1 MRDAARRPGDSRW
14 DGRRRSHSKNKSGEN
29 FRRAVDKEARWPTF
43 AAHGAAVS
51 PSAAPWVVPTVSTPS
66 KVLALANR
74 DTELKPLKRVLK
86 GRSTEVKLV
95 LVRNVAETVREL
107 EKGGCM
113 AALFTAHVP
122 HLHQMEALAELHRR
136 DPLLPVVLIAGA
148 KEVAAMLELAKT
160 GFAAV
165 VFTEVLLLLPTLLE
179 REIVRYRSSTEQRR
193 ALDRVHWLDEAMA
206 AAPIALAV
214 ADREGVLRWTNA
226 AYRELAGLTPKQ
238 VEQGRAKLWETGED
252 RWGEVH
258 SVLNAGRIWRGS
270 APAAEGGVLHQI
282 CIGEFAR
289 TGGEPLYIVARQ
301 VETAATAD
309 TPERIAAAQR
319 HELFAAIAGGIAH
332 DLNNILSPITMA
344 ANILGEQELSEENT
358 ELVRSIE
365 HSAERGAAVIRQVLT
380 FARGSENCEMEL
392 QPRYLVR
399 EVSRLAAEIFPP
411 EVSVRAELPA
421 NLWSIVGDPAEIHQ
435 AIVNVL
441 LNARDAMPDGGNIA
455 ISAHN
460 RTLATAPASVFFN
473 AVAGD
478 FVEICV
484 EDDGP
489 GMDPEVVSR
498 AWEPFVT
505 TKGSGQGAG
514 LGLSRV
520 AGVLRSHG
528 GFGQIVTKSGHG
540 TKTSLFFPRG
550 AAASATGLVEEVQP
564 TDEGI
569 GRILVVDDEDE
580 ILKLSRRILERAGYE
595 VLVASEGREALG
607 VFMRHRTEIGLVI
620 TDLAMP
626 GMNGFTLIWALRRA
640 KPDLRVMVAT
650 GQGTEANLREL
661 ELMGVREVLLKP
673 FTSRRL
679 LDAVASTL
687 SEPVLCEPEL
697 FLGSAVANDA

>member
-1 MRDAARRPGDSRW
+1 M
-14 DGRRRSHSKNKSGEN
+14 
-29 FRRAVDKEARWPTF
+29 
-43 AAHGAAVS
+43 
-51 PSAAPWVVPTVSTPS
+51 
-66 KVLALANR
+66 
-74 DTELKPLKRVLK
+74 
-86 GRSTEVKLV
+86 
-95 LVRNVAETVREL
+95 LVRDMAETVREL
-107 EKGGCM
+107 EKGGC
-113 AALFTAHVP
+113 AAVLFTAHVP
-122 HLHQMEALAELHRR
+122 TLRQIEALAELHRR
-136 DPLLPVVLIAGA
+136 DPLLPVLLVASAAG
-148 KEVAAMLELAKT
+148 VSSLLEIAKT
-160 GFAAV
+160 GVASV
-165 VFTEVLLLLPTLLE
+165 VFTEVLPLLPSLLE
-179 REIVRYRSSTEQRR
+179 REIVRYRAAAEQRR
-193 ALDRVHWLDEAMA
+193 ALERVHWLDDAMT

-214 ADREGVLRWTNA
+214 ADRDGVLRWTNA
-226 AYRELAGLTPKQ
+226 AYRGLAGLTARQ
-238 VEQGRAKLWETGED
+238 VAQGRATLWSPGED
-252 RWGEVH
+252 RWSEVH
-258 SVLNAGRIWRGS
+258 GVLNTGRIWRGS
-270 APAAEGGVLHQI
+270 APGAEGGPLHQL

-289 TGGEPLYIVARQ
+289 TGGAPLYVVARQ
-301 VETAATAD
+301 VETSAATE
-309 TPERIAAAQR
+309 TPERLAAAQR

-344 ANILGEQELSEENT
+344 ANILGEQDLSEENC

-399 EVSRLAAEIFPP
+399 EVARLAAEIFPP
-411 EVSVRAELPA
+411 GLGVRAELPA

-441 LNARDAMPDGGNIA
+441 LNARDAMSDSGNIA
-455 ISAHN
+455 ISVHN
-460 RTLATAPASVFFN
+460 RIIDTVPASAFFD
-473 AVAGD
+473 AEPGE

-520 AGVLRSHG
+520 AGVLRSHN
-528 GFGQIVTKSGHG
+528 GFGRIQPKPGGG
-540 TKTSLFFPRG
+540 TRTSLYFPRS
-550 AAASATGLVEEVQP
+550 AAASATGLVEEARAA
-564 TDEGI
+564 EGEI
-569 GRILVVDDEDE
+569 GRILVVDDEEE
-580 ILKLSRRILERAGYE
+580 ILTLSRKILERAGYE

-673 FTSRRL
+673 FTSRRM
-679 LDAVASTL
+679 LDAVAATL
-687 SEPVLCEPEL
+687 SGPVQCEPEL
-697 FLGSAVANDA
+697 FLGCTAVANDA

>member
-1 MRDAARRPGDSRW
+1 M
-14 DGRRRSHSKNKSGEN
+14 
-29 FRRAVDKEARWPTF
+29 
-43 AAHGAAVS
+43 
-51 PSAAPWVVPTVSTPS
+51 STPN

-74 DTELKPLKRVLK
+74 DSELNPLRRVLK
-86 GRSTEVKLV
+86 GRGNQVKLV
-95 LVRNVAETVREL
+95 LVRSVAETLREL
-107 EKGGCM
+107 EKGGCV
-113 AALFTAHVP
+113 AALFTSHVSP
-122 HLHQMEALAELHRR
+122 LHQIEALSELHRR
-136 DPLLPVVLIAGA
+136 DPLLPVLLVAGT
-148 KEVAAMLELAKT
+148 KEATGLLELAKP
-160 GFAAV
+160 GVAAV
-165 VFTEVLLLLPTLLE
+165 VFTEVLQLLPSLLE
-179 REIVRYRSSTEQRR
+179 REIHRYRTAAEQLRR
-193 ALDRVHWLDEAMA
+193 FARVQWLDEAMA

-214 ADREGVLRWTNA
+214 ANQDGVLRWANA
-226 AYRELAGLTPKQ
+226 AYRELAGLTSQ
-238 VEQGRAKLWETGED
+238 HVEQGRARLWETGED
-252 RWGEVH
+252 RWSEVH
-258 SVLNAGRIWRGS
+258 AVLNAGRIWRGS
-270 APAAEGGVLHQI
+270 APAVEGGLLHQI
-282 CIGEFAR
+282 CIGECAR

-358 ELVRSIE
+358 ELIRSIE

-399 EVSRLAAEIFPP
+399 EVSRLAAEIFPA
-411 EVSVRAELPA
+411 ELSVRAELPA

-441 LNARDAMPDGGNIA
+441 LNARDAMPEGGNIA

-460 RTLATAPASVFFN
+460 RTLATVPASVFFN
-473 AVAGD
+473 PLPGD
-478 FVEICV
+478 YVEICV

-489 GMDPEVVSR
+489 GVDPEVVSR

-528 GFGQIVTKSGHG
+528 GFGQITSKGGHG
-540 TKTSLFFPRG
+540 TKIGLFFPRG
-550 AAASATGLVEEVQP
+550 TAVSSTGLVEEVP
-564 TDEGI
+564 AAHEGL

-640 KPDLRVMVAT
+640 KPDLRVLVAT

-661 ELMGVREVLLKP
+661 EQMGVREVLLKP

-679 LDAVASTL
+679 LDAITSTL
-687 SEPVLCEPEL
+687 AEPVQCEPEL